1 MNYEMSIFSVFILQ
15 VSKGKVINLS
25 LTVDLVITGTKV
37 SSHSGL
43 SYIWICTFTLV

>member
-1 MNYEMSIFSVFILQ
+1 MAIFPVLSPQ

-25 LTVDLVITGTKV
+25 LTVDLVITKV
-37 SSHSGL
+37 PSHLGL